1 MGSSIAAL
9 KCKQVLT
16 EKTRQFSMA
25 TGVGCRAIF
34 LDESEQSISPAC
46 NLCEILSE
54 ITQINV
60 ECGKSL
66 LYSGRQSERFDGEYV
81 FYCPVG
87 LVNFASPVYSEGGLF
102 AVVVGGPV
110 LLNSHEE
117 FVFEELIDKFLIKSK
132 QIPLINN
139 GIQHIP
145 QIPAERV
152 TALSHMLS
160 AVCVSINGMD
170 QVHYVK
176 DETALGRD
184 ISKYLKYLNTMGG
197 GEEAEAYPI
206 EKERQLLAFIS
217 SGNKVQAQRLLDEI
231 LLYIASYSNHDFE
244 IAKGRVLEL
253 VVLLS
258 RAALEGGAGLEKI
271 FGLKYKYLSQI
282 NDFKT
287 VAELSA
293 WLFHIMLHFIEQVFD
308 QNDLKHPQVILKAVD
323 FLQKNFQK
331 KITLEEVAAY
341 VNHSSSYFST
351 IFKSELKVSFNAYLN
366 HLRIEQAKKLLL
378 ENEFTIVEISE
389 LVGYEDQSYFSRVFK
404 KNTGTSPGKYRLRHG
419 KIM

>member
-1 MGSSIAAL
+1 MGNSLTSL
-9 KCKQVLT
+9 KCKQVLS
-16 EKTRQFSMA
+16 EKTRQFSLA
-25 TGVGCRAIF
+25 TGVGCRGIF
-34 LDESEQSISPAC
+34 LDEPEQSISPAC
-46 NLCEILSE
+46 HLCEILSAV
-54 ITQINV
+54 TQIDV
-60 ECGKSL
+60 DCGKSL

-87 LVNFASPVYSEGGLF
+87 LVNFASPVYSEGRLF

-117 FVFEELIDKFLIKSK
+117 FVFEELIDKFQINSK
-132 QIPLINN
+132 QIPLIINA
-139 GIQHIP
+139 IHKIP
-145 QIPAERV
+145 QIQAERV

-160 AVCVSINGMD
+160 AVCISINGLD
-170 QVHYVK
+170 QIYYVK

-206 EKERQLLAFIS
+206 EKERQLLSYIS

-231 LLYIASYSNHDFE
+231 LLYIASYSNHDFN

-293 WLFHIMLHFIEQVFD
+293 WLFHIMLHFIEQVFE
-308 QNDLKHPQVILKAVD
+308 QNELKHPQVILKAVD

-331 KITLEEVAAY
+331 KITLEEVSAY
-341 VNHSSSYFST
+341 VNHSPSYFST

-404 KNTGTSPGKYRLRHG
+404 KNTGTTPGKYRLRHG
-419 KIM
+419 KIK